1 MICDHNSFLFDGYLT
16 NRQSLIQ
23 ELELAADTPLQT
35 LLKAA
40 FKAWKLDFNQKVLG
54 DYRLILPIEE
64 SSDKSNLPECFIACS
79 AFSSYRLFYKSNQAE
94 FVLSPSMNDLIQ
106 GAELD
111 ANAIGQL
118 FTQSYLV
125 PPLTLVKGVRQLANG
140 ESQIWQ
146 IASGQ
151 TGIKAKCL
159 AHKTLSLQE
168 KLHLNQLGS
177 QTLKSETQTAKSE
190 FQMAKPECEQLEN
203 KQASIKEDG
212 AIGLL
217 KEGKFNAFMALPLV
231 SRLLSEPVTQLG
243 QLCLLDNLMADS
255 SEAYQSKTGLYRLQG
270 QAESKQ
276 KQATAHSCGVGT
288 GLGVASQLAELNQ
301 AWDKSALLDIKS
313 LKSLYGP
320 LFKSGLSKAFKQQRQ
335 TQLKLRQEYQTQM
348 LSFPQGQVTTPSFEL
363 WLDLTV
369 RLPNEWQQE
378 RLLAEGLG
386 KEVQFVALTH
396 GFAARPIEQS
406 VLALIP
412 NDNQWLKTA
421 SKVYFDPQDDS
432 LVNLYDAMQRLM
444 LHGYKPVTHSL
455 LKVAAPP
462 LTAKLIKQQDKRS
475 QVDAF
480 CMKSLT
486 LDHLS
491 RHLGCYL

>member
-16 NRQSLIQ
+16 NRQSLTQ

-79 AFSSYRLFYKSNQAE
+79 GFSSYRLFYKSNEAE
-94 FVLSPSMNDLIQ
+94 FALSPSMNDFIT

-111 ANAIGQL
+111 ADAIGQL

-125 PPLTLVKGVRQLANG
+125 PPLTLVKGVRQFANG

-168 KLHLNQLGS
+168 KLCLNQLGS
-177 QTLKSETQTAKSE
+177 QA
-190 FQMAKPECEQLEN
+190 AKPECAQREN
-203 KQASIKEDG
+203 KQASVKEDE

-270 QAESKQ
+270 QAESTQ
-276 KQATAHSCGVGT
+276 SQVAALSCGVGT

-301 AWDKSALLDIKS
+301 AWDKNALLDIKS

-320 LFKSGLSKAFKQQRQ
+320 LFKSGLSQAFKQQRQ

-348 LSFPQGQVTTPSFEL
+348 LSFHQGQVTTPSFEL

-369 RLPNEWQQE
+369 RLPNQWQQE

-396 GFAARPIEQS
+396 GFAARAVEQS

-462 LTAKLIKQQDKRS
+462 LTAKLIKQQNKRS

-491 RHLGCYL
+491 RHLGCSL

>member
-23 ELELAADTPLQT
+23 ELELAEDTSLQT

-40 FKAWKLDFNQKVLG
+40 FQAWKLDFNQKVLG
-54 DYRLILPIEE
+54 DYRLILPIEG
-64 SSDKSNLPECFIACS
+64 SSDKSNLPECFITCS
-79 AFSSYRLFYKSNQAE
+79 AFSSYRLFYKSNEAE
-94 FVLSPSMNDLIQ
+94 FALSSSMNDFIT

-111 ANAIGQL
+111 ADAIGQL

-168 KLHLNQLGS
+168 KLCLNQLGS
-177 QTLKSETQTAKSE
+177 QAAKSE
-190 FQMAKPECEQLEN
+190 SQMAKAESQAAKSECGQLEN
-203 KQASIKEDG
+203 KQASVKEDE

-255 SEAYQSKTGLYRLQG
+255 SDAYQSKTGLYRLQG
-270 QAESKQ
+270 QAESTQ
-276 KQATAHSCGVGT
+276 RQVAALGT
-288 GLGVASQLAELNQ
+288 GLGIASQLAELNQ
-301 AWDKSALLDIKS
+301 AWDKNALLDIKS

-320 LFKSGLSKAFKQQRQ
+320 LFKSGLSQAFKQQRQ

-348 LSFPQGQVTTPSFEL
+348 LSFHQGQVTTPSFEL

-369 RLPNEWQQE
+369 RLPNQWQQE

-396 GFAARPIEQS
+396 GFAARVIEQS

-491 RHLGCYL
+491 RHLGCSL

>member
-54 DYRLILPIEE
+54 DYRLILPIKDL
-64 SSDKSNLPECFIACS
+64 SDKSNLPECFITCS
-79 AFSSYRLFYKSNQAE
+79 AFSSYRLFYKSNEAE
-94 FVLSPSMNDLIQ
+94 FVLSPSMNDFMQ

-159 AHKTLSLQE
+159 AHKTLNLHE
-168 KLHLNQLGS
+168 KLHLNQLGF
-177 QTLKSETQTAKSE
+177 QTLKSETQTVKSE
-190 FQMAKPECEQLEN
+190 CAQLEN
-203 KQASIKEDG
+203 KQASVKEDE

-301 AWDKSALLDIKS
+301 AWDKNTLLDIKS

-369 RLPNEWQQE
+369 RLPNRWQQE

-386 KEVQFVALTH
+386 KEVQFVALIQ

-491 RHLGCYL
+491 RHLGCSL

>member
-1 MICDHNSFLFDGYLT
+1 MICDHNSFLFDGYLI

-64 SSDKSNLPECFIACS
+64 SSDKTNLPECFIACS
-79 AFSSYRLFYKSNQAE
+79 GFSSYRLFYKSNEAE
-94 FVLSPSMNDLIQ
+94 FALSPSMNDFIA

-111 ANAIGQL
+111 ADAIGQL

-168 KLHLNQLGS
+168 KLCLNLLGS
-177 QTLKSETQTAKSE
+177 QAAKSE
-190 FQMAKPECEQLEN
+190 AQMAKAECAQREN
-203 KQASIKEDG
+203 KQASVKEDE

-270 QAESKQ
+270 QAESTQ
-276 KQATAHSCGVGT
+276 RQVAALSCGVGT

-320 LFKSGLSKAFKQQRQ
+320 LFKSGLSQAFKQQRQ

-348 LSFPQGQVTTPSFEL
+348 LSFHQGQVTTPSFEL

-369 RLPNEWQQE
+369 RLPNQWQQE

-396 GFAARPIEQS
+396 GFAARAIEQS

-491 RHLGCYL
+491 RHLGCSL

>member
-16 NRQSLIQ
+16 SRQSLIQ
-23 ELELAADTPLQT
+23 ELELAEDTSLQA

-40 FKAWKLDFNQKVLG
+40 FQAWKLDFNQKVLG

-64 SSDKSNLPECFIACS
+64 SLDKTNLPECFIACS
-79 AFSSYRLFYKSNQAE
+79 AFSSYRLFYKSNEAE
-94 FVLSPSMNDLIQ
+94 FALSPSMNDFIT

-111 ANAIGQL
+111 AGAIGQL

-151 TGIKAKCL
+151 AGIKARCL

-177 QTLKSETQTAKSE
+177 QAAKPES
-190 FQMAKPECEQLEN
+190 QMAKAECAQLGN
-203 KQASIKEDG
+203 GQASDKEDE

-270 QAESKQ
+270 QAESTQ
-276 KQATAHSCGVGT
+276 RQVAALGT
-288 GLGVASQLAELNQ
+288 GLGIASQLAELNQ
-301 AWDKSALLDIKS
+301 AWDKNALLDIKS

-320 LFKSGLSKAFKQQRQ
+320 LFKSGLSQAFKQQRQ

-369 RLPNEWQQE
+369 RLPNQWQQE

-386 KEVQFVALTH
+386 KEVQFFALTH
-396 GFAARPIEQS
+396 GFAVRPIEQS
-406 VLALIP
+406 VLALMP

-491 RHLGCYL
+491 RHLGCSL